1 MYDTQYNNA
10 FKNNNEN
17 LEQMAHNL
25 NEKRRKITNN
35 VMLDYGNEEQEIC
48 QGLECLSDEQ
58 NGKFLP
64 QSLNSNFN
72 FFSTQGNFDSR
83 LPNIITQN
91 QFSDTKSSVEGEI
104 YNDIKSEFS
113 DILSKDIISKDVLSK
128 DVISKDVISKDVLS
142 KDVISKYMLSETNS
156 NLSDILSLSES
167 SSITF
172 SPKIK
177 KQLRLNTKHLS
188 HQNDDELIMEHL
200 KKCDQCRNQLL
211 ILLKHDLPNIQQSKQ
226 QLKQQNSQEQQTQ
239 EQQNLQYQ
247 SNIQHQNY
255 QQFDTNGIFSSPE
268 TKDIIILIMIGV
280 FIIILLDIFMRK

>member
-113 DILSKDIISKDVLSK
+113 DILSKDIISKDV
-128 DVISKDVISKDVLS
+128 ISKDG
-142 KDVISKYMLSETNS
+142 ISKYMLSETNS

-226 QLKQQNSQEQQTQ
+226 QSKQQLKQQNLQEQQIQEQQTQ

-247 SNIQHQNY
+247 SNIQQQNY